1 MNHAFDI
8 VSLSL
13 PSHFLISNYYT
24 AVVIRIE
31 WDLAFRQTHRSRE
44 KKRDPRNKP
53 PHIYGQLIYDRRSQ
67 EYSAVIKPSL
77 Q

>member
-1 MNHAFDI
+1 MNHAFGI

-13 PSHFLISNYYT
+13 PSHFLISNYYI

-31 WDLAFRQTHRSRE
+31 WDLVFRQTHRSRE
-44 KKRDPRNKP
+44 KKREPRNKP
-53 PHIYGQLIYDRRSQ
+53 LHIYGQLIYDRRSQ
-67 EYSAVIKPSL
+67 EYSIVIRPSL

>member
-1 MNHAFDI
+1 MNHAFGI
-8 VSLSL
+8 VSLSF

-44 KKRDPRNKP
+44 KEPRNKP
-53 PHIYGQLIYDRRSQ
+53 LHIYGQLIYDRRSQ
-67 EYSAVIKPSL
+67 EYSMVIRPSL

>member
-1 MNHAFDI
+1 MNHAFGI
-8 VSLSL
+8 VSLSF

-44 KKRDPRNKP
+44 KESPEINP
-53 PHIYGQLIYDRRSQ
+53 YTYMVS
-67 EYSAVIKPSL
+67 
-77 Q
+77 